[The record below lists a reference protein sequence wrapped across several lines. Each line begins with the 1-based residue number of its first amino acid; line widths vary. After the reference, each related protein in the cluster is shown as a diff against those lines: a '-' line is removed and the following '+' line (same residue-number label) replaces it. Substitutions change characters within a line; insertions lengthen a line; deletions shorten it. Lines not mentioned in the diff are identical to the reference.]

1 MPRRR
6 ARRAEAAVLRDLRQ
20 ANVTIEPASS
30 TTNDQPELTDPD
42 VAPEASPAQTQS
54 KTAKAPSKPKA
65 KS

>member
-30 TTNDQPELTDPD
+30 TTNDQPELTDSD
-42 VAPEASPAQTQS
+42 VAPEASPAQTKS

>member
-6 ARRAEAAVLRDLRQ
+6 ARKAEAASLRDLRQ

-30 TTNDQPELTDPD
+30 TTTDEPQLTDSD
-42 VAPEASPAQTQS
+42 VAPEASPAQTKS
-54 KTAKAPSKPKA
+54 TTAKKPKA

>member
-30 TTNDQPELTDPD
+30 TTNDQPLTDSD
-42 VAPEASPAQTQS
+42 VAPEASPAQTKS

-65 KS
+65 KA